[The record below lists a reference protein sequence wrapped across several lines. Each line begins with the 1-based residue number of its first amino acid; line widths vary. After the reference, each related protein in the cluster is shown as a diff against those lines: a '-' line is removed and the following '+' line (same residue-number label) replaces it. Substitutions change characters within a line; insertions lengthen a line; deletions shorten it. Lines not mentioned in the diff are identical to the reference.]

1 MLFLQAEI
9 VSTMLRWLPEDI
21 LVHNEDLEGMSL
33 TFVDLKFHH
42 FFFFCVCVCVFYSFF
57 NVGKKC
63 EKFMNMNTPVHF
75 SPLQPHISAC

>member
-33 TFVDLKFHH
+33 TFVYLKFHP
-42 FFFFCVCVCVFYSFF
+42 FFLCVCVCVFYSFF
-57 NVGKKC
+57 NVGKK
-63 EKFMNMNTPVHF
+63 M
-75 SPLQPHISAC
+75 

>member
-21 LVHNEDLEGMSL
+21 MVHNEDLEGMSL
-33 TFVDLKFHH
+33 TFVDLKFHI
-42 FFFFCVCVCVFYSFF
+42 FFCVCFTLSLMLE
-57 NVGKKC
+57 KKC

>member
-33 TFVDLKFHH
+33 TFVDLKFH
-42 FFFFCVCVCVFYSFF
+42 FFFLLCVCVCFTLSLMLE
-57 NVGKKC
+57 KKC

>member
-33 TFVDLKFHH
+33 TFVDLKFH
-42 FFFFCVCVCVFYSFF
+42 FFFFVVCVRVFYSFF
-57 NVGKKC
+57 NVGKK
-63 EKFMNMNTPVHF
+63 M
-75 SPLQPHISAC
+75 